1 MGILMRKSIGYTIT
15 LLAALGML
23 SSMVIGQNQKLAQTG
38 MKFLNV
44 GTGAQQT
51 AMGEAVTSIEGSSLS
66 MFYNPAAMARLSSLY
81 DVNLGQTRWIA
92 DINHNFASVAISP
105 ANGDYGVFG
114 MTLQFVDYGNLQ
126 ETIRSSNEQGFLDI
140 GTFRPTAS
148 AIGLGYAR
156 ALSDRF
162 SVGGNVKFVTQN
174 LGDATTSLDSYGDP
188 LKSTS
193 SKDVLVF
200 DFGMLYKTGFKSLN
214 FGVAIRNFS
223 QEVKY
228 EREGFQLPLIFKIG
242 VSMDAVDLAELDHK
256 IHSLVIGVDATHPR
270 DYPEQVNIGAEYLFM
285 QILAVRGGYM
295 SNNDEYGWTY
305 GLGIQKLFGDVK
317 LGFDY
322 SYTPFGV
329 FTQVSRISFNL
340 TMLH

>member
-1 MGILMRKSIGYTIT
+1 MRKSIGYTIT
-15 LLAALGML
+15 LLAIIGTL
-23 SSMVIGQNQKLAQTG
+23 SSVVLGQNQKLAQTG

-44 GTGAQQT
+44 GAGAQQT

-66 MFYNPAAMARLSSLY
+66 MFYNPAAMARLTSLY
-81 DVNLGQTRWIA
+81 DVDLGQTRWIA

-105 ANGDYGVFG
+105 SNGDYGVFG
-114 MTLQFVDYGNLQ
+114 LTLQFVDYGDLQ
-126 ETIRSSNEQGFLDI
+126 ETMRSGNEQGFLDL

-174 LGDATTSLDSYGDP
+174 LGDAATSLDLQGNP
-188 LKSTS
+188 LKTQS

-200 DFGMLYKTGFKSLN
+200 DFGMLYKTGYKSLN

-223 QEVKY
+223 QEVRY

-242 VSMDAVDLAELDHK
+242 VSIDAIDIADLDHK
-256 IHSLVIGVDATHPR
+256 MHSLVIGVDATHPR
-270 DYPEQVNIGAEYLFM
+270 DYPEQVNIGAEYVFM
-285 QILAVRGGYM
+285 QIVALRGGYM

-305 GLGIQKLFGDVK
+305 GMGLQKNFGDVK

-329 FTQVSRISFNL
+329 FTQVSRISLNL

>member
-1 MGILMRKSIGYTIT
+1 
-15 LLAALGML
+15 
-23 SSMVIGQNQKLAQTG
+23 
-38 MKFLNV
+38 
-44 GTGAQQT
+44 
-51 AMGEAVTSIEGSSLS
+51 
-66 MFYNPAAMARLSSLY
+66 MFYNPASMARLSSIY
-81 DVNLGQTRWIA
+81 DIALGQTRWIA

-105 ANGDYGVFG
+105 SHGDYGVFG
-114 MTLQFVDYGNLQ
+114 FMMQFVDYGDLQ
-126 ETIRSSNEQGFLDI
+126 ETIRSNNEQGFLDI

-148 AIGLGYAR
+148 AIGIGYAR

-162 SVGGNVKFVTQN
+162 SVGGNVKFVSQN
-174 LGDATTSLDSYGDP
+174 LGDATTTTDSYGNP

-214 FGVAIRNFS
+214 FGVAVRNFS

-242 VSMDAVDLAELDHK
+242 ISINAIDLVDLNHET
-256 IHSLVIGVDATHPR
+256 HSLLFSVDATHPR
-270 DYPEQVNIGAEYLFM
+270 DYPEQVNLGAEYVFM
-285 QILAVRGGYM
+285 EILAVRGGYM

-305 GLGIQKLFGDVK
+305 GLGLQKTIGDIK

-322 SYTPFGV
+322 SNTPFGV
-329 FTQVSRISFNL
+329 FTEVSRISLNL

>member
-1 MGILMRKSIGYTIT
+1 MFSST
-15 LLAALGML
+15 LL
-23 SSMVIGQNQKLAQTG
+23 GQNQKLAQTG

-44 GTGAQQT
+44 GAGAQQT
-51 AMGEAVTSIEGSSLS
+51 AMGEAVTSLEGSSLS

-81 DVNLGQTRWIA
+81 DVTLGQTRWIA
-92 DINHNFASVAISP
+92 DINHNYASVAINPS
-105 ANGDYGVFG
+105 NGDYGVIGFT
-114 MTLQFVDYGNLQ
+114 MQFVDYGDLQ
-126 ETIRSSNEQGFLDI
+126 ETIRSNNQQGFLDV

-148 AIGLGYAR
+148 AIGIGYAR

-162 SVGGNVKFVTQN
+162 SVGGNVKYVTQN
-174 LGDATTSLDSYGDP
+174 LGNAATLLDSYGN
-188 LKSTS
+188 STRTKS
-193 SKDVLVF
+193 SKDVMVF

-242 VSMDAVDLAELDHK
+242 VSMNAVDFTDLDNK
-256 IHSLVIGVDATHPR
+256 MHSLLFSVDATHPR
-270 DYPEQVNIGAEYLFM
+270 DYPEQVNLGAEYLFM
-285 QILAVRGGYM
+285 QILAMRGGYM

-305 GLGIQKLFGDVK
+305 GLGVQKAFGEVK

-329 FTQVSRISFNL
+329 FTEVSRISVTL
-340 TMLH
+340 TMLR